1 MKKITTYKNQKVLV
15 LGLAKSGVHAAQ
27 LLKELGALVTV
38 NDIKPFEENPDAQT
52 LLDEGIRVITG
63 RHPLELL
70 DEDFTTM
77 VKNPGIPY
85 TNPMVQKALEKKIKI
100 ITEPELAYE
109 ILEAPMIGVT
119 GTNGKTTTTTLIS
132 LMLNQG
138 QPKKRAYLAGN
149 IGIPATGVAE
159 KLTKDDVM
167 VTELSS
173 FQLLGVTTLKP
184 HIAVLTNIYEA
195 HLDYHKTR
203 ENYINAKMN
212 ITKQQTADDYFVVN
226 WDDPE
231 WQALSQRSQAQV
243 VPFSRLGKRQDGAY
257 ESDGQLYF
265 KTDRIMAAADIKI
278 PGDHNVEN
286 ALAAIAVAK
295 LMGVS
300 NEAIKT
306 VLTTFGGVKHRM
318 QFVEEWQGV
327 RIYNDSKA
335 TNMEATEV
343 ALKSFK
349 QPIVLIGGGLDRGF
363 TFEALEPLFK
373 AHVKAAVVYG
383 ETKQLMQ
390 ASLKAAGV
398 PVVKV
403 VDNLDEAVPQ
413 AMSLTESGDILLL
426 SPAAASWD
434 QFHTFEERGDR
445 FIADVQKNIQTEQ
458 E

>member
-1 MKKITTYKNQKVLV
+1 MKKITTYENQKVLV

-27 LLKELGALVTV
+27 LLKRLGALVTV
-38 NDIKPFEENPDAQT
+38 NDVKPFEENPDAQT

-63 RHPLELL
+63 GHPLELL
-70 DEDFTTM
+70 DEDFKVM

-85 TNPMVQKALEKKIKI
+85 TNPMVQKAIARKIKI

-109 ILEAPMIGVT
+109 VSEAPMIGVT
-119 GTNGKTTTTTLIS
+119 GSNGKTTTTTLIAD
-132 LMLNQG
+132 MLNADKTA
-138 QPKKRAYLAGN
+138 PKAYLAGN
-149 IGIPATGVAE
+149 IGIPASEVAE
-159 KLTKDDVM
+159 KVTPADVM

-173 FQLLGVTTLKP
+173 FQLLGVAAMQP

-195 HLDYHKTR
+195 HLDYHGTR

-212 ITKQQTADDYFVVN
+212 ITKNQTAADYFVVN
-226 WDDPE
+226 WDEAE
-231 WQALSQRSQAQV
+231 WQNLSQRSNAQI
-243 VPFSRLGKRQDGAY
+243 VPFSRLAKSKAGAY
-257 ESDGQLYF
+257 ELDGKLYF
-265 KTDRIMAAADIKI
+265 KGEYIMAADQIKI
-278 PGDHNVEN
+278 PGAHNVEN

-295 LMGVS
+295 LMQVE
-300 NEAIKT
+300 NAAIVK
-306 VLTTFGGVKHRM
+306 VLETFSGVKHRM

-363 TFEALEPLFK
+363 TFEPLEPLFK

-383 ETKQLMQ
+383 ETKQLM
-390 ASLKAAGV
+390 AKSLKAAGV
-398 PVVKV
+398 AQIEVL
-403 VDNLDEAVPQ
+403 DTLDEAVKA
-413 AMSLTESGDILLL
+413 AMAIVTAGDVLLL

-445 FIADVQKNIQTEQ
+445 FIEDVQKNIQIGRA
-458 E
+458 

>member
-15 LGLAKSGVHAAQ
+15 LVLAKSGVHAAQ